1 MISGHFEAVIKAS
14 ALPLPS
20 SLMGMAKLFYTQR
33 MRQRQEANESGDE
46 DISKLS
52 QIRDG
57 FEQLSIARTRGLW

>member
-1 MISGHFEAVIKAS
+1 
-14 ALPLPS
+14 
-20 SLMGMAKLFYTQR
+20 MGMAKLFYTQR